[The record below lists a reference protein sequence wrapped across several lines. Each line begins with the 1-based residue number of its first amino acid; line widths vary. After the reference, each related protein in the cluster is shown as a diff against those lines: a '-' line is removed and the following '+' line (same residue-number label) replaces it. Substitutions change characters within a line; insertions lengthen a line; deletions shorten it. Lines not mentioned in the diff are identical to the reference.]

1 MNLHNASFLEYM
13 EECLKFGEVV
23 VTDAKDPE
31 NAGADAAGSRA
42 RCCEHQHQHQHQ
54 PRQLHLHR
62 AHLCIIGAHI
72 AMDNPSSQPAAD
84 SDTPNDSRS
93 MSEAG
98 SIDTW
103 VWDSEASTGDS
114 DDGEVDSLADDGC
127 ADEAYREEDTA
138 ADAWLARFPGGTSL
152 LYPQLF
158 VVKPRGGKVFTPSR
172 YPNNTSLLHLPPEI
186 RNRIYRHYFDSF
198 EEAKHPEEMH
208 APFRDREGTEMQRI
222 CLGSENVELKFWLS
236 NALLQTS
243 RQLRSEAM
251 VIFFIN
257 RVITVEWL
265 PALPR
270 LVEFLGKE
278 GCAMVRYLDIW
289 DTMNL
294 QVDDNPGYRDILT
307 SIVHFSCLQHF
318 RIVISW
324 GFGLMDDRRFLWF
337 DQNEWESNGTLMKRA
352 VPKMRS
358 EDIEMHWPE
367 YQVLKNLQAQTF
379 TLALEP
385 GRVSGYEYLEFDRS
399 HGAYPEVSRS
409 MKSPATRTQPAPS
422 SANLATS
429 NSLHVLEGFEAF
441 ETQSLSN
448 AVTSNTEF
456 DDEDSDS
463 PTWQETD
470 TLANKTIPL
479 YNFIREFL
487 HKNRSNPLGTV
498 RVRISVDTFVA
509 FPTALK
515 SRGSIMHDCALCY
528 LSGRHCGY
536 HAVPD
541 QPPFQ
546 RTLQE
551 GDDGEGDVKT
561 LQRRFDDLSYVDMRE
576 ICRDVVRH
584 MEGTNNPIIPSLS
597 WDSRETFL
605 RISAVF
611 DYLGWPEALNS
622 ERLNRLDAAVDAGW
636 MGKRVDKDEVPPWDV
651 LYREVHSHF
660 SYLYNSRGK
669 LRSSY
674 YP

>member
-1 MNLHNASFLEYM
+1 
-13 EECLKFGEVV
+13 
-23 VTDAKDPE
+23 
-31 NAGADAAGSRA
+31 
-42 RCCEHQHQHQHQ
+42 
-54 PRQLHLHR
+54 
-62 AHLCIIGAHI
+62 
-72 AMDNPSSQPAAD
+72 MDNPSSLPAAD

-138 ADAWLARFPGGTSL
+138 ADAWLAKFPGGTSL

-158 VVKPRGGKVFTPSR
+158 VVKPRGRKVLTPSR
-172 YPNNTSLLHLPPEI
+172 YPNNTSLLHLPAEI
-186 RNRIYRHYFDSF
+186 RNRIYGHYFDSV
-198 EEAKHPEEMH
+198 EEAKHPEEIH

-270 LVEFLGKE
+270 LVKFLGKE
-278 GCAMVRYLDIW
+278 GCAMVHYLDIW
-289 DTMNL
+289 DTLNL
-294 QVDDNPGYRDILT
+294 QGDDNAGYRDVLT
-307 SIVHFSCLQHF
+307 SIMHLSCLQHL
-318 RIVISW
+318 RIIISCGNW
-324 GFGLMDDRRFLWF
+324 LWNERHSSWF
-337 DQNEWESNGTLMKRA
+337 DQNALNPNRSIMKRA

-358 EDIEMHWPE
+358 EDIEKHWPE
-367 YQVLKNLQAQTF
+367 YEVLKNLKAQTF
-379 TLALEP
+379 TLAMEHPLED
-385 GRVSGYEYLEFDRS
+385 RYLEFDRS
-399 HGAYPEVSRS
+399 HGAFPEISRS
-409 MKSPATRTQPAPS
+409 MKSHATRMQLAPS

-429 NSLHVLEGFEAF
+429 SNSWQFLEGFEAF
-441 ETQSLSN
+441 EIQSLSN

-479 YNFIREFL
+479 YNFIREFFHNNL
-487 HKNRSNPLGTV
+487 PNPLGPV
-498 RVRISVDTFVA
+498 RAGISVDTFAA

-528 LSGRHCGY
+528 LSGWHCGY
-536 HAVPD
+536 HAVPE

-551 GDDGEGDVKT
+551 GDDEEGDVKT

-576 ICRDVVRH
+576 VCRDVVRH
-584 MEGTNNPIIPSLS
+584 MEGTNDPVIPSLS

-669 LRSSY
+669 PRNSY